1 MKFGLFGSA
10 KLNKINNDIDSSL
23 SYNEWIDYNVEAEK
37 LGFEST
43 FTVEHHFTGL
53 GQVSAS
59 LNLLTYLAA
68 KTSKI
73 KLGTAVITL
82 PWHNPVLLAEQVATM
97 DLLSKGRI
105 QLGVGKGYRYN
116 EFKGFKIDMN
126 EARRLGDKYAPDEM
140 EEDRRDKDTKR
151 MNETKKI
158 LRSVIKVMK
167 MQVANFKDYIT
178 EDKKGNKNHVI
189 EGVFMQAD
197 SKNRNG
203 RIYEKKILEAA
214 VEKYIKEQVST
225 GRAVGELN
233 HPEGPTV
240 NLDKV
245 SHKITELKWDGS
257 NVIGKASILKTPMG
271 QIVEGLLEGGVKLG
285 VSSRG
290 MGSLVQKNGTSYV
303 GKDFML
309 ATVDIVQDPSA
320 PEAFVNGIMEGVEWV
335 WDNGILKAQDIEII
349 ETEIKTAK
357 NTISS
362 DIEIRAFKN
371 FLSKLVNS
379 K

>member
-1 MKFGLFGSA
+1 MKLIA
-10 KLNKINNDIDSSL
+10 EYNDS
-23 SYNEWIDYNVEAEK
+23 
-37 LGFEST
+37 
-43 FTVEHHFTGL
+43 
-53 GQVSAS
+53 
-59 LNLLTYLAA
+59 NLQ
-68 KTSKI
+68 S
-73 KLGTAVITL
+73 
-82 PWHNPVLLAEQVATM
+82 
-97 DLLSKGRI
+97 
-105 QLGVGKGYRYN
+105 
-116 EFKGFKIDMN
+116 
-126 EARRLGDKYAPDEM
+126 
-140 EEDRRDKDTKR
+140 
-151 MNETKKI
+151 
-158 LRSVIKVMK
+158 
-167 MQVANFKDYIT
+167 YIT

-362 DIEIRAFKN
+362 DVEIRAFKN